1 MSRED
6 TIAYARIEEGNCGS
20 EMYCWNERPFRD
32 FKGTQKLYDLKVFFL
47 SLKLL
52 LARKEIVIWK
62 SIIDTE
68 YFYFQC
74 VINNFKIKLLNVIF
88 EQFNV
93 SI

>member
-1 MSRED
+1 MLGSRKEIVARKCIVGINVLLGILKEFKNWY
-6 TIAYARIEEGNCGS
+6 TI
-20 EMYCWNERPFRD
+20 WKF
-32 FKGTQKLYDLKVFFL
+32 FFL

-52 LARKEIVIWK
+52 LARKEIVIWE

>member
-1 MSRED
+1 MLGSRKEIVARKCIVGMNVLLGILKELKNC
-6 TIAYARIEEGNCGS
+6 TI
-20 EMYCWNERPFRD
+20 WKF
-32 FKGTQKLYDLKVFFL
+32 FFL

-52 LARKEIVIWK
+52 LARKEIVIWE